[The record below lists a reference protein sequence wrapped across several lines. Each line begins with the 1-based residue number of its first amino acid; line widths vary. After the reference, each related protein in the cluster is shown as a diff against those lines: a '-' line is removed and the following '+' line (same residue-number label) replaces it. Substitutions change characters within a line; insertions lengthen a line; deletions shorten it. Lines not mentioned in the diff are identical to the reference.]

1 MSRKII
7 LSKSRAKGKRFRVE
21 MIGFGDMKDHMH
33 NFGSDVGK
41 TFIDHSDEKKKS
53 AWIARHSVNKNWDS
67 IHSSIYFSKN
77 LLWNSDSLKQNIKI
91 LSNGKKQFF
100 LPRRSQDEIIYCLF
114 HFSDR

>member
-7 LSKSRAKGKRFRVE
+7 LSKSKTKGKRFRVE

-53 AWIARHSVNKNWDS
+53 AW
-67 IHSSIYFSKN
+67 
-77 LLWNSDSLKQNIKI
+77 NSDSLKQNIKI
-91 LSNGKKQFF
+91 LAKK
-100 LPRRSQDEIIYCLF
+100 LNAIIVN
-114 HFSDR
+114 RI

>member
-7 LSKSRAKGKRFRVE
+7 LSKSKVKGKRLKVE
-21 MIGFGDMKDHMH
+21 MIGFGDMKSHIH

-41 TFIDHSDEKKKS
+41 TYVDHGDDKKKS

-67 IHSSIYFSKN
+67 MHSSIYFSKN

-91 LSNGKKQFF
+91 LSKKLNAVIVNQ
-100 LPRRSQDEIIYCLF
+100 I
-114 HFSDR
+114 